1 LAILYAFHALS
12 LPQTGFL
19 CGFHRFEP
27 YTDCLANYP
36 AEWLTQTWRS
46 GTAGRNGYADELSR
60 HCPGNFP
67 SSYSCTMTAH
77 PLQLDHLVIAA
88 RTLEEGADFI
98 AAKLGVEM
106 TGGGAHPL
114 MRTHNRLL
122 NLWGGAYLEVIAID
136 PNAEPIETPET
147 PRPRL
152 FALDDPAQRKR
163 LEAGPQL
170 VHWVVG
176 VNRPKSLTRWQAQ
189 YPERIPAVV
198 AMTRGGNAW
207 GLTVPGDG
215 AFPAWQGAGDG
226 LLPSLIQWDTPQHPS
241 ESLPET
247 GIALKSLT
255 GFHPRAHLISEQLAW
270 LGVSHLMQVEVTA
283 GTPVLVAEFELAD
296 GSVVT
301 LGESAEAIEAV
312 RQAEVAPAK
321 PARKRAKSKKTE
333 DATTAHDVDTPEDT
347 AEPVQDE
354 TAREDEQ

>member
-1 LAILYAFHALS
+1 
-12 LPQTGFL
+12 
-19 CGFHRFEP
+19 
-27 YTDCLANYP
+27 
-36 AEWLTQTWRS
+36 
-46 GTAGRNGYADELSR
+46 
-60 HCPGNFP
+60 
-67 SSYSCTMTAH
+67 MTAH
-77 PLQLDHLVIAA
+77 PLHLDHLVIAA

-136 PNAEPIETPET
+136 PNAEPIETP
-147 PRPRL
+147 RPRL

-170 VHWVVG
+170 VHWVVR
-176 VNRPKSLTRWQAQ
+176 VNRPKLLTRWQAQ

-198 AMTRGGNAW
+198 PLTRGGNTW
-207 GLTVPGDG
+207 DLTVPADG

-270 LGVSHLMQVEVTA
+270 LGASHLMQVEVTA

-296 GSVVT
+296 GSIVT
-301 LGESAEAIEAV
+301 LGESAESIEAV
-312 RQAEVAPAK
+312 RQSEVAPAK
-321 PARKRAKSKKTE
+321 PARKRARSKKTE
-333 DATTAHDVDTPEDT
+333 DATAAHEADTPEDP
-347 AEPVQDE
+347 AEPTQDE